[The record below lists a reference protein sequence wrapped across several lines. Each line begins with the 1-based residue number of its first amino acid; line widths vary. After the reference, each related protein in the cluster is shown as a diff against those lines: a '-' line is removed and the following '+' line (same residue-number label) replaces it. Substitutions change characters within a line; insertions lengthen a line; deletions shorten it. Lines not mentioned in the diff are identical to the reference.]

1 MYPNPA
7 SALPL
12 PSRPNLDQYKKL
24 AKDLVKACKS
34 GDPDALHVWATE
46 WLQKL
51 ADRQSFEL
59 RAAIQGQIGP
69 LTEFARNK
77 PVKTLTDAQFVI
89 ARAHGFKSWPRF
101 AEHLEGLT
109 GTNPISRFE
118 AAADA
123 IVTGDAVTLRRLLR
137 EDPHLIRARSTREH
151 RATLLHYIG
160 ANGFEDFRQKS
171 PKNAVEI
178 AKLLLDAG
186 AEADGLTDGAMG
198 IGTPLGLVATSI
210 HPVQTG
216 VQIELLE
223 TLLEHGASVDGAPG
237 GWNPLLAALHN
248 GRPQAA
254 EFLARRGARL
264 DLEGAAG
271 VGRLDL
277 VKTFLKGDATK
288 AQMDNGFLWACEYG
302 RNSVVEF
309 LLEKGVDLRTQGN
322 TGLTGLHWA
331 VVGGQLETIRL
342 LLEHGAPLE
351 ERNIYGGT
359 ALGQALWSVVN
370 ADPGVDYV
378 PIIETLIDAGAEIEP
393 GALNWLARQEG
404 RSAAAK
410 ARVEELLRRHG
421 A

>member
-34 GDPDALHVWATE
+34 GNPDALRGWATE

-51 ADRQSFEL
+51 ADLQSF
-59 RAAIQGQIGP
+59 AAIKGQIES
-69 LTEFARNK
+69 LTEFARSK
-77 PVKTLTDAQFVI
+77 PADTLANAQFVI

-101 AEHLEGLT
+101 AEHLEALIGA
-109 GTNPISRFE
+109 GSPISRFE

-123 IVTGDAVTLRRLLR
+123 IVTGDAATLRRLLR
-137 EDPHLIRARSTREH
+137 EDPELIRARSTREH

-171 PKNAVEI
+171 PNNAVEI

-186 AEADGLTDGAMG
+186 AEVDGLTDGAIG

-210 HPVQTG
+210 HPVQAG

-223 TLLEHGASVDGAPG
+223 TLLDHGASVDGAPG

-254 EFLARRGARL
+254 EFLAQRGARL

-271 VGRLDL
+271 VGQVDL
-277 VKTFLKGDATK
+277 VKAFLKGDATS
-288 AQMDNGFLWACEYG
+288 AQMENGFLWACEYG

-309 LLEKGVDLRTQGN
+309 LLVKGVDLRTKGK

-331 VVGGQLETIRL
+331 VVGGRLDTIRL

-359 ALGQALWSVVN
+359 ALGQALWSVFN
-370 ADPGVDYV
+370 ADPGIDYV
-378 PIIETLIDAGAEIEP
+378 PIIETLIHAGAEIEP
-393 GALNWLARQEG
+393 GSLTWLARQDG
-404 RSAAAK
+404 RSAAK
-410 ARVEELLRRHG
+410 ARVEEVLRRHG
-421 A
+421 AR